1 MKRTLLAPA
10 LLLLLLPSL
19 PIGLIIASAQTWPG
33 IWPAPMDLTAEGDQ
47 FDPKAAV
54 GTNGTLYIAW
64 WGSGQAQGIF
74 YLERAPDG
82 AWRPKEALA
91 QGGGQYAPDLALGPD
106 GSVHIAWFGDAG
118 GGATQIRYAWR
129 PPGGPWRG
137 PEQITKGPYSQ
148 RYPRLAIGPDGSIHA
163 VWIGTSTSSPLK
175 EQVFY
180 SKWRPG
186 GGIGEP
192 LPLTAEEFEQGRADV
207 AVAPDGS
214 VHVVWSGRSASSPVD
229 EQIRYRRMAPDGKW
243 SEVLELTSGAGSK
256 RDPQVL
262 ADSEGRIHVV
272 WSGGGIWYASGRGG
286 TFGAVEQVT
295 DEPGASLPTLAVS
308 GSGRVHVAWMAPG
321 SLKGRARDPRGGW
334 GPLEAISQGEGP
346 QWSPCLAI
354 SPWGTLHLVWHGAS
368 RASKEYRIRYSFSAI
383 GDFELRAEPSSLR
396 IEAGS
401 GGEIKV
407 TVVAL
412 RGFPAPIHLKIQ
424 GGPAGLSI
432 KHEAILKPNAT
443 SSIAI
448 FAPEATK
455 QWAGNLSITGF
466 SEGLS
471 RTASVRLEIGP
482 KGGWQLPIAIPPFP
496 WSWVVLAILFGVAI
510 FAYMRARGRKR
521 RTRLYYRR
529 I

>member
-1 MKRTLLAPA
+1 
-10 LLLLLLPSL
+10 
-19 PIGLIIASAQTWPG
+19 
-33 IWPAPMDLTAEGDQ
+33 
-47 FDPKAAV
+47 
-54 GTNGTLYIAW
+54 
-64 WGSGQAQGIF
+64 
-74 YLERAPDG
+74 
-82 AWRPKEALA
+82 
-91 QGGGQYAPDLALGPD
+91 
-106 GSVHIAWFGDAG
+106 
-118 GGATQIRYAWR
+118 
-129 PPGGPWRG
+129 
-137 PEQITKGPYSQ
+137 
-148 RYPRLAIGPDGSIHA
+148 
-163 VWIGTSTSSPLK
+163 
-175 EQVFY
+175 
-180 SKWRPG
+180 
-186 GGIGEP
+186 
-192 LPLTAEEFEQGRADV
+192 
-207 AVAPDGS
+207 
-214 VHVVWSGRSASSPVD
+214 
-229 EQIRYRRMAPDGKW
+229 
-243 SEVLELTSGAGSK
+243 
-256 RDPQVL
+256 
-262 ADSEGRIHVV
+262 
-272 WSGGGIWYASGRGG
+272 
-286 TFGAVEQVT
+286 
-295 DEPGASLPTLAVS
+295 
-308 GSGRVHVAWMAPG
+308 
-321 SLKGRARDPRGGW
+321 
-334 GPLEAISQGEGP
+334 
-346 QWSPCLAI
+346 QWSPCLAM